1 MKKFTNAE
9 IAEIRANLNKGMV
22 YCGIRS
28 DGYGVGEISVSPP
41 KEYIRWRHF
50 GQSSIENTD
59 SQLRWL
65 LETIFENCITVTPAE
80 WSDYH
85 IGYVPI
91 DKQYKGIDYSTK
103 HPNVCG
109 L

>member
-1 MKKFTNAE
+1 MTTFTHAE
-9 IAEIRANLNKGMV
+9 IAETSLNLNKGII
-22 YCGIRS
+22 YCGIRN
-28 DGYGVGEISVSPP
+28 GYGVGEITVSPT
-41 KEYIRWRHF
+41 KEYIRWRYF
-50 GQSSIENTD
+50 GSSVNKNTD
-59 SQLRWL
+59 GQLRWL
-65 LETIFENCITVTPAE
+65 LETIFEDCITVTPAE